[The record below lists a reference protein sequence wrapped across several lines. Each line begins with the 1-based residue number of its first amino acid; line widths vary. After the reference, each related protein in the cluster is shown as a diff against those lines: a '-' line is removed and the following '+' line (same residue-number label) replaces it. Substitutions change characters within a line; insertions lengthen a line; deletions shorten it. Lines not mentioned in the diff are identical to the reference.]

1 MCVKKCGVYLNK
13 LRLRFLLLLP
23 FGLWFNDGVY
33 NGCLGVECEEHEK
46 KMDEEEGL
54 VFFYFLKVFR
64 FLFYSIIFFL

>member
-54 VFFYFLKVFR
+54 VFLLSKSFR
-64 FLFYSIIFFL
+64 FFLFYSIIFL